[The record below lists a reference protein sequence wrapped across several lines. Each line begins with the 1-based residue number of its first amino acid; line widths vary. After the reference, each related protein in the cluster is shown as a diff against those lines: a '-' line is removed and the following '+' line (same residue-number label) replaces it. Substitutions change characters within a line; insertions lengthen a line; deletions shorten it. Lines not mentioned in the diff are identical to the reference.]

1 MRFGFYDEFRP
12 CLVKQDGVVDISD
25 LVGAF
30 PGAPPQFVLETL
42 INKFDQLR
50 GKLKEAE
57 TSGKKIP
64 MTQVRLRAPV
74 PRPGKVLCG
83 RRNFMEGIPLDPPG
97 PLRTFFKS
105 PDAVIG
111 PGETVILPAFRA
123 SVFNHEAELALVIG
137 KEAKDVPVE
146 KAMDH
151 VFGYTTS
158 GDVSARGPVDGEA
171 ELSGPY
177 GKCFDTFLPLG
188 PAIVTPDEVGD
199 PNKLQIKFWVN
210 GQLRQDYNTE
220 DMEHSVAFM
229 ISTLSHNMTL
239 KTGDLILVGVNHSHL
254 GPLQDG
260 DIAEIDIEKVGRM
273 SHHVSDPSKRT
284 WPLNLRDP
292 QVNIRRREGM
302 KGKPHSGTWPLQP
315 ATGVVEKGG
324 AH

>member
-12 CLVKQDGVVDISD
+12 CLVKQDGVIDIAE

-30 PGAPPQFVLETL
+30 PGAPPQCVLETL

-50 GKLKEAE
+50 SALQEAQSNGK
-57 TSGKKIP
+57 TIP
-64 MTQVRLRAPV
+64 LSQVRLRAPV

-83 RRNFMEGIPLDPPG
+83 RRNCKEGVPLDPPG

-137 KEAKDVPVE
+137 KEAKDVAIE
-146 KAMDH
+146 RALDH

-158 GDVSARGPVDGEA
+158 GDVSARGPVEGEA
-171 ELSGPY
+171 ELDGPY

-188 PAIVTPDEVGD
+188 PALVTPDEVGD
-199 PNKLQIKFWVN
+199 PNKLRIRFWVN
-210 GQLRQDYNTE
+210 GQLRQDYSTD

-239 KTGDLILVGVNHSHL
+239 KPGDLILVGVNHSHL

-260 DIAEIDIEKVGRM
+260 DFAEIEIEHVGRM
-273 SHHVSDPSKRT
+273 SHYVSDPSKRK
-284 WPLNLRDP
+284 WPLDLRDP

-302 KGKPHSGTWPLQP
+302 KGKPHSGTWPHQP
-315 ATGVVEKGG
+315 PTGG
-324 AH
+324 AKAAAH

>member
-12 CLVKQDGVVDISD
+12 CLVKHEGVIDISD
-25 LVGAF
+25 LVGVF
-30 PGAPPQFVLETL
+30 SGAPPQYVLETL
-42 INKFDQLR
+42 INKFGQLR
-50 GKLKEAE
+50 GALQEAQSNG
-57 TSGKKIP
+57 TAIP
-64 MTQVRLRAPV
+64 LAQVRLRAPV

-83 RRNFMEGIPLDPPG
+83 RRNFKEGVSLDPPG

-111 PGETVILPAFRA
+111 PGEMVILPPFRA

-137 KEAKDVPVE
+137 KKAKDVPIDR
-146 KAMDH
+146 ALDH

-158 GDVSARGPVDGEA
+158 GDVSARGPVEGEA
-171 ELSGPY
+171 ELAGPY

-199 PNKLQIKFWVN
+199 PNQLRIRFWVN
-210 GQLRQDYNTE
+210 GQLRQDYSTD

-239 KTGDLILVGVNHSHL
+239 KPGDLILVGVNHSHL

-260 DIAEIDIEKVGRM
+260 DFAEIEIENVGRM
-273 SHHVSDPSKRT
+273 NHYVSDPSKRT
-284 WPLNLRDP
+284 WPLDLRDP

-302 KGKPHSGTWPLQP
+302 KGKPHTGTWPHQP
-315 ATGVVEKGG
+315 PTGAAKAAG
-324 AH
+324 H

>member
-30 PGAPPQFVLETL
+30 PGAPPQYVLETF

-50 GKLKEAE
+50 GALHKLE
-57 TSGKKIP
+57 SGGKTIP
-64 MTQVRLRAPV
+64 LSQVKLRAPV

-83 RRNFMEGIPLDPPG
+83 RRNFKEGIPLDPPG

-111 PGETVILPAFRA
+111 PGETVVLPAFRA

-137 KEAKDVPVE
+137 KEAKNVSIDQ
-146 KAMDH
+146 AMNH

-177 GKCFDTFLPLG
+177 GKCFDTFLPIG

-199 PNKLQIKFWVN
+199 PNNLQIKFWVN
-210 GQLRQDYNTE
+210 GQLRQNYNTE

-239 KTGDLILVGVNHSHL
+239 KPGDLILVGVNHSYL

-260 DIAEIDIEKVGRM
+260 DFAEIEIEKVGRN
-273 SHHVSDPSKRT
+273 SHYVSDASKRK
-284 WPLNLRDP
+284 WPLDLRDP

-302 KGKPHSGTWPLQP
+302 RGKPHTGTWPHQP
-315 ATGVVEKGG
+315 PTGVVEKSS
-324 AH
+324 H

>member
-12 CLVKQDGVVDISD
+12 CLVQQDGVVDISD

-30 PGAPPQFVLETL
+30 PGAPPQYVLETL
-42 INKFDQLR
+42 INKFDALCGALKDAQAK
-50 GKLKEAE
+50 GK
-57 TSGKKIP
+57 TIP
-64 MTQVRLRAPV
+64 IAQIKLRAPV

-83 RRNFMEGIPLDPPG
+83 RRNFMEGIPLNPPG

-105 PDAVIG
+105 PESVIG
-111 PGETVILPAFRA
+111 PDETVILPSFRA

-137 KEAKDVPVE
+137 KEAKDVPIA
-146 KAMDH
+146 KALDH

-158 GDVSARGPVDGEA
+158 GDVSARGPADGEA

-177 GKCFDTFLPLG
+177 GKCFDTFLPIG

-199 PNKLQIKFWVN
+199 PNKLQVKFWVN
-210 GQLRQDYNTE
+210 GQLRQNYNTD

-260 DIAEIDIEKVGRM
+260 DVAEIEIEKVGRM
-273 SHHVSDPSKRT
+273 KHNVSDPSKRT
-284 WPLNLRDP
+284 WPLDLRDP
-292 QVNIRRREGM
+292 QVNVRRREGM
-302 KGKPHSGTWPLQP
+302 KGQPHSGTWPLQP
-315 ATGVVEKGG
+315 STGG
-324 AH
+324 AAKSAHG

>member
-12 CLVKQDGVVDISD
+12 CLVRQDGVIDIAE

-30 PGAPPQFVLETL
+30 PGAPPQCVLETL

-50 GKLKEAE
+50 SALQEAQSNGK
-57 TSGKKIP
+57 TIP
-64 MTQVRLRAPV
+64 LSQVRLRAPV

-83 RRNFMEGIPLDPPG
+83 RRNFKEGVPLDPPG

-123 SVFNHEAELALVIG
+123 SVFNHEAELALLIG
-137 KEAKDVPVE
+137 KEAKGVSIDR
-146 KAMDH
+146 ALDH

-158 GDVSARGPVDGEA
+158 GDVSARGPVEGEA
-171 ELSGPY
+171 ELAGPY

-199 PNKLQIKFWVN
+199 ANKLRIRFWVN
-210 GQLRQDYNTE
+210 GQLRQDYSTD

-239 KTGDLILVGVNHSHL
+239 KPGDLILVGVNHSHL

-260 DIAEIDIEKVGRM
+260 DFAEIEIEHVGRM
-273 SHHVSDPSKRT
+273 SHSVSDPSKRK
-284 WPLNLRDP
+284 WPLDLRDP

-302 KGKPHSGTWPLQP
+302 KGKPHTGTWPHQP
-315 ATGVVEKGG
+315 PTGDAKAA

>member
-12 CLVKQDGVVDISD
+12 CLVRQDGVIDISE
-25 LVGAF
+25 LVSAF
-30 PGAPPQFVLETL
+30 PGAPPQCMLETL

-50 GKLKEAE
+50 SALQEAQSNGK
-57 TSGKKIP
+57 TIP
-64 MTQVRLRAPV
+64 LSQVRLRAPV

-83 RRNFMEGIPLDPPG
+83 RRNFKEGVPLDPPG

-123 SVFNHEAELALVIG
+123 SVFNHEAELALLIG
-137 KEAKDVPVE
+137 KEAKDVSIDR
-146 KAMDH
+146 ALDH

-158 GDVSARGPVDGEA
+158 GDVSARGPVEGEA
-171 ELSGPY
+171 ELAGPY

-199 PNKLQIKFWVN
+199 PNKLRIRFWVN
-210 GQLRQDYNTE
+210 GQLRQDYSTD

-239 KTGDLILVGVNHSHL
+239 KPGDLILVGVNHSHL

-260 DIAEIDIEKVGRM
+260 DFAEIEIEHVGRM
-273 SHHVSDPSKRT
+273 SHSVSDPSKRK
-284 WPLNLRDP
+284 WPLDLRDP
-292 QVNIRRREGM
+292 QVNIRHREGM
-302 KGKPHSGTWPLQP
+302 KGKPHTGTWPHQP
-315 ATGVVEKGG
+315 PTGDAKAA